1 MKHTT
6 TSESDVTSM
15 ATTSP
20 PRTPKRP
27 AYYVQSPSRDG
38 SHDDGDKS
46 STAHTTPVYNNSPL
60 ESPSHPSST
69 GRHSRIS
76 SVTRFSA
83 TLRSPASPAS
93 CGRAAAG
100 GRRKRLGSKQGW
112 REVAAAIDEEGAYD
126 DELDEEPELPRC
138 CVAAFWLSAV
148 ILAFTVI
155 CLIVWGAARQYKPSV
170 LVKSLTVHNF
180 YAGEGT
186 DRTGVPTKLVTLNC
200 SLRINVHN
208 PSTMFGIHVSSSSV
222 RLMYSE
228 IAIANGRVTSISVN
242 IHHQIPCC
250 CACSTPYHQTAV
262 LCSAVRQVLPAED
275 QPPRRLRDPAR
286 REDPSLR
293 SRRHACS
300 VQRRRQG
307 AIDARAG
314 RQNQRICD
322 GQAGEGDTREAYEML
337 GRHRSRQLQ
346 ASKAPSERLHSHLR

>member
-228 IAIANGRVTSISVN
+228 IAIAN
-242 IHHQIPCC
+242 
-250 CACSTPYHQTAV
+250 
-262 LCSAVRQVLPAED
+262 VRQVLPAED

>member
-200 SLRINVHN
+200 SLKINVHN

-222 RLMYSE
+222 RLMFSE
-228 IAIANGRVTSISVN
+228 IAIANGQFDKFYQPRTSHRVASAILHGEKTPLYGAGATLAPSNAGGRVPLTLELAVRTRGYVMGKLVRVTHARRMRCPVAIDPGSSKPV
-242 IHHQIPCC
+242 
-250 CACSTPYHQTAV
+250 
-262 LCSAVRQVLPAED
+262 
-275 QPPRRLRDPAR
+275 RLRQ
-286 REDPSLR
+286 S
-293 SRRHACS
+293 AC
-300 VQRRRQG
+300 
-307 AIDARAG
+307 
-314 RQNQRICD
+314 
-322 GQAGEGDTREAYEML
+322 T
-337 GRHRSRQLQ
+337 HT
-346 ASKAPSERLHSHLR
+346 